1 MLTFS
6 SLCAKDLLP
15 FIQSSKYLNSRV
27 LPISPQRAISQARNP
42 RALPDDVVLVMAHDE
57 AQQICGY
64 LGILPD
70 DLRGKTGE
78 KIHVGWLSCIW
89 VDERMRG
96 QGISKQLLKIA
107 VEAWQS
113 RIILTE
119 FTAAARKLYDSSQYF
134 CDLARPEGLRLYLRS
149 DLATILPQ
157 RKPALRFL
165 RPLLWGLDAFANIFL
180 LAWLYLRLQAKISP
194 RQYGKFR
201 YSQNLADFPLYMPA
215 HSPAIPSLFERE
227 SAELQWISQYSWLIS
242 AARADDMAQ
251 RYHFSAVDTDFNSL
265 NVELSNPKG
274 EIIAFFMLTTRK
286 NQLKIPYLHCLD
298 KDSPAVLQFIVDYMQ
313 KKGLSVLVCFQPTL
327 LKALQKSNFGFFY
340 RRKQSRHY
348 QMGKVLADA
357 VPSYPS
363 FSLQD
368 GDGDVVFT

>member
-6 SLCAKDLLP
+6 SLCTKELLT
-15 FIQSSKYLNSRV
+15 FIQSPLYLNSRV

-42 RALPDDVVLVMAHDE
+42 RAMPDDIVLLLAHDE
-57 AQQICGY
+57 AQQVCGY

-70 DLRGKTGE
+70 DLSSKTGE

-96 QGISKQLLKIA
+96 QGISKRLLKTA
-107 VEAWQS
+107 VEAWGG

-119 FTAAARKLYDSSQYF
+119 FTAAAQQLYESSNYF
-134 CDLARPEGLRLYLRS
+134 CDLARPKGLRLYLRS

-165 RPLLWGLDAFANIFL
+165 RPLLWCIDAFANIFL
-180 LAWLYLRLQAKISP
+180 LAWLSLRLHQNIRPKL
-194 RQYGKFR
+194 YEKFR
-201 YSQNLADFPLYMPA
+201 YSKNLADFPLHTPA
-215 HSPAIPSLFERE
+215 HSPAYPSLFARQ
-227 SAELQWISQYSWLIS
+227 AVELQWISQYPWIIA

-251 RYHFSAVDTDFNSL
+251 RYHFSAVDIDFNCL
-265 NVELSNPKG
+265 NVELTNDKG
-274 EIIAFFMLTTRK
+274 EVIAFFMLTTRK
-286 NQLKIPYLHCLD
+286 NQLKIPYLYCSDDNSHIV
-298 KDSPAVLQFIVDYMQ
+298 AQFIVDYMRE
-313 KKGLSVLVCFQPTL
+313 KGLSVFVCFQPAL

-340 RRKQSRHY
+340 RRKQARHY
-348 QMGKVLADA
+348 KIGLELADKL
-357 VPSYPS
+357 PTYPD
-363 FSLQD
+363 FGLQD